1 MTVASHPHRHQ
12 IDRNTTPRQAYRIIP
27 ALAALLLLASVA
39 APVAAFDP
47 AQAMQQS
54 QAAIGRTVGD
64 YELITQ
70 SGRRMRLS
78 ELRGRPL
85 VVSMIYTSCVHICT
99 PTTAEL
105 RRGVRQA
112 RGVLGDDSF
121 RVLSVGFDTHNDTPT
136 RLALFAKSL
145 NIDEAEWL
153 FATADE
159 STISALSR
167 DLGFQFAPATGG
179 FDHLIQTTVLDNDG
193 RVFRQIY
200 GQSFTG
206 PVLIDPLRRVR
217 IGASPIA
224 ADAPGILE
232 RVRLLC
238 TVYDPKSGRYRFDY
252 SLVLSIVLGVGC
264 SIVIAVFVGRN
275 WRSAMRAR

>member
-1 MTVASHPHRHQ
+1 
-12 IDRNTTPRQAYRIIP
+12 
-27 ALAALLLLASVA
+27 VA
-39 APVAAFDP
+39 APAAAFDP

-64 YELITQ
+64 YDLITQ
-70 SGRRMRLS
+70 NGERLRLS
-78 ELRGRPL
+78 ELTGRPL
-85 VVSMIYTSCVHICT
+85 IVSMIYTSCVHICT

-105 RRGVRQA
+105 RNGVRQA

-121 RVLSVGFDTHNDTPT
+121 RVLSVGFDTRNDTPK
-136 RLALFAKSL
+136 RLELFAKSL
-145 NIDEAEWL
+145 NIDDAEWT

-159 STISALSR
+159 DTIAALSR

-179 FDHLIQTTVLDNDG
+179 FDHLVQTTVLDNDR

-217 IGASPIA
+217 IGANPVT
-224 ADAPGILE
+224 ADAPGLLE

-252 SLVLSIVLGVGC
+252 SLVLSIVLGIGC
-264 SIVIAVFVGRN
+264 STSVAVFVARN
-275 WRSAMRAR
+275 WRSAIRAPKPPPA